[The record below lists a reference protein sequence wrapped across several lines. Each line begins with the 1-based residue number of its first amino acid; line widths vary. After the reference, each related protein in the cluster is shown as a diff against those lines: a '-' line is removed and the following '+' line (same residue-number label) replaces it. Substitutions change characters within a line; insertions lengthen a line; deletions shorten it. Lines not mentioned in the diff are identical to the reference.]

1 MSSGQEEDALIND
14 ELFHLYLEYQLCK
27 VKKNRPSIWNADNTE
42 KDALV
47 HILTQCQ
54 NINGN
59 TLHSVMKD
67 IFENSIAKYTD
78 SNSSMTIH
86 PTPDMNSSK
95 SKIPQ
100 VIVNTTED
108 DDDDTDSEAG
118 SRQVVRSSVYTQT
131 DLLYKTNINF
141 DNAAVSRRNI
151 LPSSTPRRGR
161 SLTPSR
167 MERKKEKRTE
177 EEKGTEEEK
186 ADENQIIGTLL
197 NASNVKEIDRM
208 AYEVEKTK
216 AVLTKRIYTI
226 NDSFLINLS
235 STIPDTFSVLNN
247 ASCPCTTMKDLYRC
261 QENLIGYR
269 FGKLIERL
277 YQENSGKEACIKAKQ
292 YYGDLQR
299 RCIIPR
305 SMSMVVNTCIGELK
319 RQGRTYHATPW
330 KQFKSYSGK
339 MAQLVDEFGIYCLFM
354 PEILSPTKFKRV
366 KYITH
371 VYG

>member
-1 MSSGQEEDALIND
+1 
-14 ELFHLYLEYQLCK
+14 
-27 VKKNRPSIWNADNTE
+27 
-42 KDALV
+42 
-47 HILTQCQ
+47 
-54 NINGN
+54 
-59 TLHSVMKD
+59 
-67 IFENSIAKYTD
+67 
-78 SNSSMTIH
+78 
-86 PTPDMNSSK
+86 
-95 SKIPQ
+95 
-100 VIVNTTED
+100 
-108 DDDDTDSEAG
+108 
-118 SRQVVRSSVYTQT
+118 
-131 DLLYKTNINF
+131 
-141 DNAAVSRRNI
+141 
-151 LPSSTPRRGR
+151 
-161 SLTPSR
+161 
-167 MERKKEKRTE
+167 
-177 EEKGTEEEK
+177 
-186 ADENQIIGTLL
+186 
-197 NASNVKEIDRM
+197 M